1 MIRVQSED
9 FDLSL
14 EVRKLTEENPAI
26 GAVTAF
32 IGLVRD
38 IAGGTEISSMTLEHY
53 PGMTEKMLREIE
65 TEAHQRWN
73 LDASLIIHRYGQL
86 APGDQIVLVV
96 TCSKHRKA
104 AFESC
109 EFLMDFLKTKAPFW
123 KLEETP
129 EGGKWV
135 DARDGD
141 TKATER
147 WLKS

>member
-9 FDLSL
+9 FDLAL
-14 EVRKLTEENPAI
+14 EVRKLTEGNPAI

-38 IAGGTEISSMTLEHY
+38 IAGDTEISSMTLEHY

-65 TEAHQRWN
+65 TEAHQRWE

-96 TCSKHRKA
+96 TCSKHRQA

-123 KLEETP
+123 KLEQTP

-141 TKATER
+141 TEATER